1 VSNKPVY
8 NVDNLVVG
16 SGLSAIVFAY
26 LNNYTLINNEYRQ
39 PFRFDCFPSSF
50 DLSLLC
56 VPSKEKIL
64 QTRAGEKALGI
75 PKMNAYK
82 HLLFN
87 LSLAGLSPLSDKVV
101 SIKIKEDNV
110 LDIATE
116 RSSFV
121 FQYEKLYVFDDA
133 SVLGLPERMDI
144 INEGLYK
151 VIDWID
157 IKSCTTHP
165 YDYFETEDDFVNEVF
180 FYPSDRVD
188 GHHTRIKDIVSVSYL
203 TEEQIQNYEYSDT
216 YATFK
221 ILNMMKEVGIR
232 GARNGRDMLDKTK
245 YKYYA
250 LKIVTDRRE
259 IIPLEKALY
268 QDTEKIEFIYDSP
281 EDLIERYFLDRDS
294 YHYKITR
301 KMDWKEHENRDG
313 RV

>member
-1 VSNKPVY
+1 MPKKNIHD
-8 NVDNLVVG
+8 VDNLVVG
-16 SGLSAIVFAY
+16 SCLSAVVFAY
-26 LNNYTLINNEYRQ
+26 LNNYTLVSNEYEQ

-56 VPSKEKIL
+56 IPSKEKIL
-64 QTRAGEKALGI
+64 QTRVGKKALGV
-75 PKMNAYK
+75 PKLNVCK

-87 LSLAGLSPLSDKVV
+87 LSLAGLNPLSDKVV
-101 SIKIKEDNV
+101 SIKIKEDNI

-116 RSSFV
+116 RNSFV
-121 FQYEKLYVFDDA
+121 FQYEKLYVFDDTG
-133 SVLGLPERMDI
+133 VLGLPERMDV

-165 YDYFETEDDFVNEVF
+165 YDYFETEDGFVNEVF

-188 GHHTRIKDIVSVSYL
+188 GHHARIKDIVSVSYL
-203 TEEQIQNYEYSDT
+203 TEEQIQNYEHSDT

-221 ILNMMKEVGIR
+221 ILNMMKEAGIR

-259 IIPLEKALY
+259 VIPLEKTLY
-268 QDTEKIEFIYDSP
+268 QDTEKIEFMYDSP
-281 EDLIERYFLDRDS
+281 EDLIERYSLNCDS
-294 YHYKITR
+294 YLYKVTR